1 MTMLITARLRLTL
14 VLVVAALTLL
24 SATSL
29 TAQDVLTND
38 SVVSMKKAGLS
49 DSLILAKIRSSATKF
64 DTSTKGLIALKNAGI
79 SDQIIEAMVNHSGA
93 AAAPAPPQQAAP
105 PATATTTPG
114 AARQSIS
121 YLSGGKAV
129 ELAMAVAAFEF
140 SNSPFDAKS
149 ELVLRG
155 RKAQYRIT
163 DKKPTFYSAWSA
175 NDAPLV
181 RLRPGKDHDDRNL
194 KIAGGSYAPYGGSY
208 KYGVRSEDRIDL
220 EPAEKDGRGY
230 YRLTPREPLKPG
242 EYGFVVTLGTTGT
255 SGQIYDFGVD

>member
-1 MTMLITARLRLTL
+1 MMMLVTARLRLTL
-14 VLVVAALTLL
+14 VLAVAALTLL

-38 SVVSMKKAGLS
+38 SVISMKKAGLS
-49 DSLILAKIRSSATKF
+49 DSLILAKIRSSASKF

-79 SDQIIEAMVNHSGA
+79 SDQVIEAMVSHSGT
-93 AAAPAPPQQAAP
+93 AAAPAQQAAP
-105 PATATTTPG
+105 PATAAATPG

-129 ELAMAVAAFEF
+129 ELAMAAAAFEF

-155 RKAQYRIT
+155 RKAQYRII

-194 KIAGGSYAPYGGSY
+194 KIAGGSYAPYGGSSY
-208 KYGVRSEDRIDL
+208 KYGVRSEDKIDL
-220 EPAEKDGRGY
+220 EPAEKDARGY
-230 YRLTPREPLKPG
+230 YRLTPKEPLKAG
-242 EYGFVVTLGTTGT
+242 EYGFVVTYGTTGT
-255 SGQIYDFGVD
+255 SGQVYDFGVD

>member
-1 MTMLITARLRLTL
+1 MMLVTARLRLTL
-14 VLVVAALTLL
+14 VLAVAALALL

-38 SVVSMKKAGLS
+38 SVISMKKAGLS

-64 DTSTKGLIALKNAGI
+64 DTSTKGLIALKNGGI
-79 SDQIIEAMVNHSGA
+79 SDQIIEAMVSHSGT
-93 AAAPAPPQQAAP
+93 AAAPAQPAAP
-105 PATATTTPG
+105 PATAAATPG

-121 YLSGGKAV
+121 YLTGGKAV
-129 ELAMAVAAFEF
+129 ELAMATAAFEF

-155 RKAQYRIT
+155 RKAPYRIT

-208 KYGVRSEDRIDL
+208 KYGVRSEDRVDL

-230 YRLTPREPLKPG
+230 FRLTPREPLKPG
-242 EYGFVVTLGTTGT
+242 EYGFVVTYGTQGT
-255 SGQIYDFGVD
+255 SGQVYDFGVD